1 MPKDPTKDPQFDTH
15 AMGTETFE
23 ALDPGTVAQVM
34 DLASEPLLNLKAAAE
49 ECGLSPSVAQR
60 LVARVRSQYQPMM
73 SEMKAFK
80 TSDITKKIED
90 KAMRALDWLDD
101 YKMAQASAKDLAII
115 VGILL
120 EKRQL
125 MRGEPTHIFSTT
137 ERMSLNELVPMM
149 VKEANR
155 RGMELSHEGEM
166 VDVTPGAYERN
177 YRSRSGG
184 SMKNV
189 QKALAVKRKVESG
202 EPS

>member
-1 MPKDPTKDPQFDTH
+1 MPKDPTKDPHFGNN
-15 AMGTETFE
+15 ALGTETFE
-23 ALDPGTVAQVM
+23 ALDPDTVAQVM
-34 DLASEPLLNLKAAAE
+34 DLASEPLSNLTAAAE
-49 ECGLSPSVAQR
+49 ECGVPPAVMKR
-60 LVARVRSQYQPMM
+60 LVRRFNSEYQPMM

-155 RGMELSHEGEM
+155 RGMELSHEGDM
-166 VDVTPGAYERN
+166 IDVTPGDYERN
-177 YRSRSGG
+177 YRPRTGGASG
-184 SMKNV
+184 NL
-189 QKALAVKRKVESG
+189 QKSLVAKRKAESG
-202 EPS
+202 EPD

>member
-1 MPKDPTKDPQFDTH
+1 MPKDPTKDPHFGNN
-15 AMGTETFE
+15 AMGQETFE
-23 ALDPGTVAQVM
+23 AIPDESLAEMM
-34 DLASEPLLNLKAAAE
+34 DLATEPLSNLAAAAK
-49 ECGLSPSVAQR
+49 ECGLSENVAKR

-155 RGMELSHEGEM
+155 RGMELSHEGDM
-166 VDVTPGAYERN
+166 IDVTPGAYERN
-177 YRSRSGG
+177 YRPRAGTSNKDRI
-184 SMKNV
+184 
-189 QKALAVKRKVESG
+189 KAMTTNRKAESG
-202 EPS
+202 EPD